1 MRVRRRALL
10 VAVTAVTA
18 AVTLV
23 VAALP
28 AGAVEP
34 FGSLV
39 TVTVPPPGCTIG
51 IANGDADLGSGAIRG
66 FVNFIGSGCAA
77 DDVYYVASAG
87 AAGKRELS
95 PYRGQVLASSQNG
108 TASYVLFSNS
118 SGIFLGRRLIGNGAF
133 GTAQQLSS
141 TTPGAVSPQGD
152 VIAGDNDTWWAV
164 WTEQV
169 GPGGEFAQ
177 TELFQAKTV
186 GGTLGRTRVTN
197 NPDNDSQP
205 ALAFK
210 PGGGGALAFIRDNAF
225 GNEPT
230 HSNLRLALASGST
243 GVWAGQQLAAIGINT
258 DPSIDTTSGP
268 GGHIY
273 LAWLRDGQVFESD
286 NLSGSFQH
294 KAFVSN
300 GRSTSISRST
310 GQTHVVWAQVGD
322 GTMMAERIGSGAW
335 TKATVETSPSR
346 LDPIV
351 VSEGG
356 RATVLMASTARIYK
370 RTQLP

>member
-1 MRVRRRALL
+1 MRARRALL
-10 VAVTAVTA
+10 VVAVA
-18 AVTLV
+18 AVAV
-23 VAALP
+23 VAAALP

-34 FGSLV
+34 FGSVV
-39 TVTVPPPGCTIG
+39 TVTEPPPGCAIG
-51 IANGDADLGSGAIRG
+51 IVNGDASIGSGGIRG
-66 FVNFIGSGCAA
+66 FVNFIGTGCAA
-77 DDVYYVASAG
+77 DDIWYVASSG
-87 AAGKRELS
+87 AAGKKELS

-108 TASYVLFSNS
+108 FSAYVLFANG
-118 SGIFLGRRLIGNGAF
+118 SGIFLGRRLIGNGTF
-133 GTAQQLSS
+133 GAVQQLSS

-152 VIAGDNDTWWAV
+152 VIAGSWAGSVDSWWAV

-177 TELFQAKTV
+177 TELFQAKTY
-186 GGTLGRTRVTN
+186 GGTLGRTQVTN
-197 NPDNDSQP
+197 HPDNDSQP

-210 PGGGGALAFIRDNAF
+210 PGGGGALAFIRDNGF
-225 GNEPT
+225 GDEPT
-230 HSNLRLALASGST
+230 HSNLRLAQASGST
-243 GVWAGQQLAAIGINT
+243 GVWAGQQLTAVGINT

-286 NLSGSFQH
+286 NLSGTFQH

-300 GRSTSISRST
+300 ARSTSISRST
-310 GQTHVVWAQVGD
+310 GQTHVAWAQIGD
-322 GTMMAERIGSGAW
+322 GTVMAERIGNGAW
-335 TKATVETSPSR
+335 TKATVQASPSR

-351 VSEGG
+351 VSFGPQ
-356 RATVLMASTARIYK
+356 AVVLMASSARIYK

>member
-1 MRVRRRALL
+1 MRARRALL
-10 VAVTAVTA
+10 VAVVAA
-18 AVTLV
+18 AVV
-23 VAALP
+23 VAIAFP
-28 AGAVEP
+28 AGAVGP
-34 FGSLV
+34 FGSV
-39 TVTVPPPGCTIG
+39 QTVAQPPPGCTIG
-51 IANGDADLGSGAIRG
+51 IANGDASIGSGGIRG
-66 FVNFIGSGCAA
+66 FVNFIGSGCAT
-77 DDVYYVASAG
+77 DDIWYIATSG
-87 AAGKRELS
+87 AAAKKELS

-108 TASYVLFSNS
+108 ISAYVLFANGG
-118 SGIFLGRRLIGNGAF
+118 GIFLGRRLIGNGTF
-133 GTAQQLSS
+133 GAVQQLSS
-141 TTPGAVSPQGD
+141 TSPGAVQPQGD
-152 VIAGDNDTWWAV
+152 VIAGPFDTWWAV

-177 TELFQAKTV
+177 IELFQAKTY
-186 GGTLGRTRVTN
+186 GGTLGRTQVTN

-210 PGGGGALAFIRDNAF
+210 PGGGGALAFIRDNGF

-258 DPSIDTTSGP
+258 DPSIDTTAGP

-273 LAWLRDGQVFESD
+273 LAWLRGGQVFEAD
-286 NLSGSFQH
+286 NLSGTFQH

-310 GQTHVVWAQVGD
+310 GQTHVAWAQVGD
-322 GTMMAERIGSGAW
+322 GTVLAEKLGNGAW
-335 TKATVETSPSR
+335 TKATVQASPSR

-351 VSEGG
+351 VSTGG
-356 RATVLMASTARIYK
+356 RATVLMASSARIYK